1 MKVTLELNESLVR
14 EILDY
19 SDDELIPFEEAAA
32 TLLLEAVQGKKLTDL
47 DEKDLNETVE
57 QMLDFALSNADE
69 DKVFKT
75 NELYVKAFNEK
86 WTKLSSSTRKSIG
99 RRFRSAVT
107 EHAEHAGDGDTI
119 IKFDG
124 RNINN
129 AAVYRVDEKSSK

>member
-1 MKVTLELNESLVR
+1 MKVTLELSESLVR

-19 SDDELIPFEEAAA
+19 SDDELVLFEDAAA
-32 TLLLEAVQGKKLTDL
+32 ALLLEAVQGKKLTDL
-47 DEKDLNETVE
+47 DEDELNETVE
-57 QMLDFALSNADE
+57 QMLNFALNNTDE

-75 NELYVKAFNEK
+75 NELYVRAFNEK

-99 RRFRSAVT
+99 RRFRNAVT
-107 EHAEHAGDGDTI
+107 EHADEANYGDTI

-129 AAVYRVDEKSSK
+129 AAVYRVDQK

>member
-1 MKVTLELNESLVR
+1 MKVTLELSESLVR

-19 SDDELIPFEEAAA
+19 SDDELVLFEDAAA
-32 TLLLEAVQGKKLTDL
+32 ALLLEAVQGKKLTDL
-47 DEKDLNETVE
+47 DEDELNETVE
-57 QMLDFALSNADE
+57 KMLEFALNNADE
-69 DKVFKT
+69 NKVFKT

-107 EHAEHAGDGDTI
+107 EHSDDANDGDTI

-129 AAVYRVDEKSSK
+129 AAVYRVDEK

>member
-1 MKVTLELNESLVR
+1 MKVTLELSESLVR

-19 SDDELIPFEEAAA
+19 SDDELVLFEDAAA
-32 TLLLEAVQGKKLTDL
+32 ALLLEAVQGKKLTDL
-47 DEKDLNETVE
+47 DEDELNETVE
-57 QMLDFALSNADE
+57 KMLEFALNNADE
-69 DKVFKT
+69 NKVFKT

-107 EHAEHAGDGDTI
+107 EHSDDANDGDTI

-129 AAVYRVDEKSSK
+129 AAVYRVDGK

>member
-1 MKVTLELNESLVR
+1 MKVTLELSESLVR

-19 SDDELIPFEEAAA
+19 SDDELVLFEDAAA
-32 TLLLEAVQGKKLTDL
+32 DLLIEVVQGKKLTDL
-47 DEKDLNETVE
+47 DEDELNETVE
-57 QMLDFALSNADE
+57 KMLEFALNNADE
-69 DKVFKT
+69 NKVFKT

-107 EHAEHAGDGDTI
+107 EHSDDANDGDTI

-129 AAVYRVDEKSSK
+129 AAVYRVDGK

>member
-1 MKVTLELNESLVR
+1 MQVALELSESLVR

-32 TLLLEAVQGKKLTDL
+32 ALLLEAVQGKKLTDL
-47 DEKDLNETVE
+47 DEDALNETVE
-57 QMLDFALSNADE
+57 TMLTFALNNADE
-69 DKVFKT
+69 GKVFKT

-99 RRFRSAVT
+99 RRFRSAVK
-107 EHAEHAGDGDTI
+107 EHADDANDGDMI
-119 IKFDG
+119 IQFDG

-129 AAVYRVDEKSSK
+129 AAVYRVDEK

>member
-1 MKVTLELNESLVR
+1 MKVTLELSESLVR

-19 SDDELIPFEEAAA
+19 SDDELVLFEDAAA
-32 TLLLEAVQGKKLTDL
+32 ALLLEAVQGKKLTDL
-47 DEKDLNETVE
+47 DEDELNETVE
-57 QMLDFALSNADE
+57 KMLEFALNNADE
-69 DKVFKT
+69 NKVFKT

-107 EHAEHAGDGDTI
+107 EHSDDANDGDTI

-129 AAVYRVDEKSSK
+129 AAVYRVDDK